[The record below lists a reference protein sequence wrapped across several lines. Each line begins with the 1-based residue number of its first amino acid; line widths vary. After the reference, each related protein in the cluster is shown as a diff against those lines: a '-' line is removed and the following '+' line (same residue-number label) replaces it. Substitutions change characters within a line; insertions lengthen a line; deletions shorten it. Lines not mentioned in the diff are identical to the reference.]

1 MPVGGDRQGRVKV
14 GYNDRINHQTN
25 RIMNIVQKEIDG
37 VLDEL
42 EEELR
47 IFLEEIYQDK
57 NTFMSS
63 SFMISN
69 KLS

>member
-1 MPVGGDRQGRVKV
+1 
-14 GYNDRINHQTN
+14 
-25 RIMNIVQKEIDG
+25 MNIVQKEIDG

-57 NTFMSS
+57 TTSCFLNLKDVLASDNPKRRKKDPNLYKKVKKCMST
-63 SFMISN
+63 
-69 KLS
+69 

>member
-1 MPVGGDRQGRVKV
+1 
-14 GYNDRINHQTN
+14 
-25 RIMNIVQKEIDG
+25 MNIVQKEIDG

-57 NTFMSS
+57 TTSCFLNLKDVLASD
-63 SFMISN
+63 N
-69 KLS
+69 P